1 MARPVKHGEPLKR
14 IAVALA
20 PSEIAAIDAEP
31 GPATYGRNDKIREL
45 LGEALTRRRRGADPA
60 SS

>member
-45 LGEALTRRRRGADPA
+45 LSEALKRRAWRSEDPDA
-60 SS
+60 

>member
-45 LGEALTRRRRGADPA
+45 LSEALTRRRGAAPA